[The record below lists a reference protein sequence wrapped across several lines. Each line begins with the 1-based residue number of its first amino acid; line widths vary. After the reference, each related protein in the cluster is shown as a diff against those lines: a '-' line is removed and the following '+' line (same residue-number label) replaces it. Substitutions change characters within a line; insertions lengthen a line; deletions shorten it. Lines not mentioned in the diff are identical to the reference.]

1 MNRIDLVP
9 RGWEQESW
17 IRGFYPDDLPEE
29 WRLCYFANEFSSV
42 LLPRTTW
49 LSVAD
54 DVVIAWAE
62 DLPAGFRVY
71 LEGVCAAHEGKLDRV
86 LSALG
91 GHLVGVVN
99 DEAGIRKSGQ
109 VSFSF
114 RETPVEAVCVAGP
127 VACSVPGPSI
137 DDLQAARRLLEDL
150 ARRPGSAP
158 AVVILE
164 SVSPAALHRW
174 WQLTYLA
181 GLA

>member
-9 RGWEQESW
+9 RGWEQEPW
-17 IRGFYPDDLPEE
+17 IRTFYPDDLPEE

-49 LSVAD
+49 LGVAD
-54 DVVIAWAE
+54 DVVTAWAE

-114 RETPVEAVCVAGP
+114 RETPA
-127 VACSVPGPSI
+127 SI
-137 DDLQAARRLLEDL
+137 RPFSGMNSMPCNTNSIMPCMIFSMESNRRRRLQRLKVTIT
-150 ARRPGSAP
+150 G
-158 AVVILE
+158 I
-164 SVSPAALHRW
+164 
-174 WQLTYLA
+174 
-181 GLA
+181 